1 MELGLAGRNAL
12 VVGGSKGLGQGVA
25 EALAGEGVS
34 VALMAREPDALKVAA
49 DAINGRAKGQAVAV
63 VADLA
68 DPIAIAEAVMS
79 AQAQIGPIDIL
90 INNCGGPPPVMAAG
104 ADAALWQTQ
113 FQQMV
118 LSTFQLT
125 DLLLPSMRKRGW
137 GRIVNIASTS
147 VVEPIAELAISNGL
161 RGLIAGWSKTLAGE
175 VAGDGVPVN
184 MLLPGSFA
192 TARTSSI
199 DRRQAERDGMTES
212 DVARLAA
219 AGIPVGRYGR
229 PDEFGAAAAFLCSQ
243 PAAYVTGSMMR
254 VDGGA
259 CHSL

>member
-25 EALAGEGVS
+25 DALAGEGVS
-34 VALMAREPDALKVAA
+34 IALMARDPSALKVAA
-49 DAINGRAKGQAVAV
+49 DAINGRGKGRAVSIS
-63 VADLA
+63 ADLA
-68 DPIAIAEAVMS
+68 DPIAIAEAVQR
-79 AQAQIGPIDIL
+79 AEGQVGPIDIL
-90 INNCGGPPPVMAAG
+90 INNCGGPPPVTAAG
-104 ADAALWQTQ
+104 ADAALWQAQ

-125 DLLLPSMRKRGW
+125 DLLLPSMRKRRW
-137 GRIVNIASTS
+137 GRIVTIASTS
-147 VVEPIAELAISNGL
+147 VIEPIAELAISNGL
-161 RGLIAGWSKTLAGE
+161 RGLLAGWSKTLAGE
-175 VAGDGVPVN
+175 VAGDGVTVN

-192 TARTSSI
+192 TARTSAI
-199 DRRQAERDGMTES
+199 DRRQADREGLTES
-212 DVARLAA
+212 EVARLAA

-259 CHSL
+259 CRSL

>member
-1 MELGLAGRNAL
+1 MDLGLGRRNAL

-34 VALMAREPDALKVAA
+34 VALLARDPAALKTATK
-49 DAINGRAKGQAVAV
+49 AINGRKQGRAVAL

-68 DPIAIAEAVMS
+68 DPAAIAAAVAK
-79 AQAQIGPIDIL
+79 AQAQLGSIDIL
-90 INNCGGPPPVMAAG
+90 INNCGGPPPVTAAG
-104 ADAALWQTQ
+104 ADAALWQAQ

-125 DLLLPSMRKRGW
+125 DLLLPAMRQRGW

-175 VAGDGVPVN
+175 VAGEGVTVN

-192 TARTSSI
+192 TARTISI
-199 DRRQAERDGMTES
+199 NRRQAERDG
-212 DVARLAA
+212 VAEAVVAQSAA
-219 AGIPVGRYGR
+219 AAIPVGRYGD
-229 PDEFGAAAAFLCSQ
+229 PAEFGAVAAFLCSKA
-243 PAAYVTGSMMR
+243 AAYVTGSMMR

-259 CHSL
+259 SRSL

>member
-1 MELGLAGRNAL
+1 MDLGLAGRSAL

-25 EALAGEGVS
+25 AALAAEGVS
-34 VALMAREPDALKVAA
+34 VALLARDPDALKAA
-49 DAINGRAKGQAVAV
+49 VEEISALKAGRAIAVA
-63 VADLA
+63 ADLA
-68 DPIAIAEAVMS
+68 DVAAIADAVAL
-79 AQAQIGPIDIL
+79 AQRQIGPIDIL
-90 INNCGGPPPVMAAG
+90 VNNCGGPPPATAAG
-104 ADAALWQTQ
+104 ADAALWQAQ

-125 DLLLPSMRKRGW
+125 NLVLPAMRQRGW

-147 VVEPIAELAISNGL
+147 VVEPIPQLAISNAL

-175 VAGDGVPVN
+175 VASDGVTVN

-192 TARTSSI
+192 TARTVSI
-199 DRRQAERDGMTES
+199 NRRLAARDGVAEA
-212 DVARLAA
+212 DVARVATAA
-219 AGIPVGRYGR
+219 IPVGRYGR

-243 PAAYVTGSMMR
+243 SAGYVTGSMMR

-259 CHSL
+259 CLSL